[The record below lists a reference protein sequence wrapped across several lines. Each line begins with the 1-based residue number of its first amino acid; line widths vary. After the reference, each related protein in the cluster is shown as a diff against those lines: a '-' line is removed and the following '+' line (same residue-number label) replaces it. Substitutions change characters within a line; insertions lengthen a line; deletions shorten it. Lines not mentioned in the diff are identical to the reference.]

1 MESEAQDAEE
11 APAESADPPAPAQ
24 PPRRRTVPTRQPGR
38 RAAGVWAVLVLLVVG
53 AFGLAHV
60 GPVRTVLRQSFT
72 DETKPSVDFY
82 FNGAPYVSGE
92 WLQVPLGV
100 LNAPPSGAYSV
111 RLWTVDAAGKVQ
123 STASATLRYTG
134 GRGSVN
140 VNVLQHGA
148 GQIVVAQLVGTSL
161 TVHYRY
167 EGSPLGSAFP
177 SPSATK

>member
-1 MESEAQDAEE
+1 MESRARDAGEPVGE
-11 APAESADPPAPAQ
+11 SVSQAAPTQPVRDPSA
-24 PPRRRTVPTRQPGR
+24 PGR
-38 RAAGVWAVLVLLVVG
+38 RSSKRAAALWTGLVLLVAGVF
-53 AFGLAHV
+53 AVSTL
-60 GPVRTVLRQSFT
+60 GPVRTILRQSFT

-100 LNAPPSGAYSV
+100 LNAPSSGAYSV
-111 RLWTVDAAGKVQ
+111 RLWTVDAAGKVE
-123 STASATLRYTG
+123 SSATATLRYTG

-140 VNVLQHGA
+140 VNVLTHGD
-148 GQIVVAQLVGTSL
+148 GQIVLAQLVGTSL

-177 SPSATK
+177 SASATK